1 MKNTKFINKR
11 HWLGD
16 FSVDFS
22 DYLFMNSS
30 QYDQYVLIQ
39 ELNYTGMSVPPQ
51 NHTIPENPSY
61 SWIQNKQLE
70 ESVSSSLG
78 VIADIDFSRKVNYY
92 VIYGAIDLMN
102 YHYTSKD
109 PSGKVVC
116 CFLLYINCSGDFL
129 PRNSFIISPAKNR
142 MTFVLSWIIFS
153 VKVFVKSKPIEKI
166 SVLIR

>member
-1 MKNTKFINKR
+1 MTT
-11 HWLGD
+11 
-16 FSVDFS
+16 
-22 DYLFMNSS
+22 
-30 QYDQYVLIQ
+30 YDQYVCIQ
-39 ELNYTGMSVPPQ
+39 DLKYTGFSAPPE
-51 NHTIPENPSY
+51 NHTIPDKPAF
-61 SWIQNKQLE
+61 SWIQNMQLE
-70 ESVSSSLG
+70 ESISSTLG
-78 VIADIDFSRKVNYY
+78 TIADIDYSRKINYY

-153 VKVFVKSKPIEKI
+153 VKVSVKNKPIEKI